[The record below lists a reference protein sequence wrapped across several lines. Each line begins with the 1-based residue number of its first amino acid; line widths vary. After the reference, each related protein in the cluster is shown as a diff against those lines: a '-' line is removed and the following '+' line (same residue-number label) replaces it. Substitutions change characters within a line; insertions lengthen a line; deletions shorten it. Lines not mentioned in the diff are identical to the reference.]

1 MRLPDTLRVARS
13 AALAAGVHSLTTGAL
28 QNPKVAKSAAAGRAY
43 TLPLHLAPA
52 DSAGRR
58 SVCPFAGACKA
69 LCLDG
74 AGNPAYARGKSR
86 ARIAR
91 TLFWH
96 DRPELFLIMLTA
108 EIAAHVAD
116 ARARGMRPAVRL
128 NATSDILWER
138 CPVTI
143 PADLSHYLQQ
153 RYGVR
158 VAARE
163 HRSIMAAFPR
173 VQFYDYTKVPWA
185 YRAHRI
191 PRNYHLTYSYDP
203 QNLAHVSDALAIGW
217 NVAVPFSGRDLPREF
232 MGRPVIDGDVHDYRP
247 ADGRAA
253 DGGPVI
259 VGLRF
264 KRITNPATVAR
275 IGIEA
280 ARTGAGFAV
289 TVN

>member
-1 MRLPDTLRVARS
+1 MLRPDTLRRAVAI
-13 AALAAGVHSLTTGAL
+13 AAAAGVHSLTTGAL

-52 DSAGRR
+52 ASAGAGN
-58 SVCPFAGACKA
+58 VCPFAGACA
-69 LCLDG
+69 DLCLDG
-74 AGNPAYARGKSR
+74 AGNPAYAKGKAR

-91 TLFWH
+91 TLLWH
-96 DRPELFLIMLTA
+96 SAPAAFLQLLVA

-116 ARARGMRPAVRL
+116 ARTRGMRPAVRL

-138 CPVTI
+138 FPVHV
-143 PADLSHYLQQ
+143 PADLAQYVRA

-158 VAARE
+158 VRAGE
-163 HRSIMAAFPR
+163 HASIMHAFPR
-173 VQFYDYTKVPWA
+173 VQFYDYTKVPMQH
-185 YRAHRI
+185 RAPRI

-203 QNLAHVSDALAIGW
+203 RNAQHVAAALAMGA
-217 NVAVPFSGRDLPREF
+217 NVAVPFTGRELPREY
-232 MGRPVIDGDVHDYRP
+232 MGRPVIDGDLHDYRP
-247 ADGRAA
+247 ADGTAP

-264 KRITNPATVAR
+264 KRITAPHVVAR
-275 IGIEA
+275 IGQHA

-289 TVN
+289 AA